1 MTLPGDG
8 MASLSLGSGPP
19 LLFLPG
25 LTPDHTTP
33 RGWARRFALHQM
45 RPYADRRQVWWVGRR
60 RGLAP
65 GATMADIAGDYAV
78 ALREWGEEPIDVVGV
93 STGGSVA
100 LQLAADHPELVNR
113 LVLVA
118 SACRLGPGGRSG
130 QRRVLAALE
139 HGDRRRAGA
148 ELMALTAGGPG
159 MARVFGAGGWLLP
172 GLLVGHR
179 DPDLLATLRAE
190 DAFDLTARLG
200 SIETPTLV
208 VGGERDAFYGADLF
222 RETAHGLP
230 RGQVLLYPGI
240 GHGGTVSHRRLGR
253 DVLAHLDRD

>member
-1 MTLPGDG
+1 MPTGARSG
-8 MASLSLGSGPP
+8 GSGAAADSRPARRWP
-19 LLFLPG
+19 
-25 LTPDHTTP
+25 TSRATTP
-33 RGWARRFALHQM
+33 WHCASGARSRSTSWAS
-45 RPYADRRQVWWVGRR
+45 RPAAASR
-60 RGLAP
+60 
-65 GATMADIAGDYAV
+65 
-78 ALREWGEEPIDVVGV
+78 
-93 STGGSVA
+93 SS
-100 LQLAADHPELVNR
+100 LAADHLELVNR

>member
-78 ALREWGEEPIDVVGV
+78 VLREWGEEPIDVVGV

-130 QRRVLAALE
+130 QHRVLTALE
-139 HGDRRRAGA
+139 RGDRRRAGA

>member
-1 MTLPGDG
+1 MTPPGDG

-25 LTPDHTTP
+25 LTPDHAPP
-33 RGWARRFALHQM
+33 RGWSRRFALHQM
-45 RPYADRRQVWWVGRR
+45 RPYADQRQVWWVGRR

-65 GATMADIAGDYAV
+65 GATMSDIAADYAV

-100 LQLAADHPELVNR
+100 LQLVADHPELVNR
-113 LVLVA
+113 LALVA
-118 SACRLGPGGRSG
+118 SACRLGAGGRDG
-130 QRRVLAALE
+130 QRRVLNALE
-139 HGDRRRAGA
+139 QGERRRAGA
-148 ELMALTAGGPG
+148 EMMTLTAGGPAS
-159 MARVFGAGGWLLP
+159 ARVSGALGWLLP
-172 GLLVGHR
+172 GMLVGHR

-222 RETAHGLP
+222 RETAHGMP
-230 RGQVLLYPGI
+230 RGQVVLYPGV
-240 GHGGTVSHRRLGR
+240 GHGGTLSHRRVGR
-253 DVLAHLDRD
+253 DVLAFLDRD